1 MLPEPVLAGAAED
14 IREVFNSGMSVLEV
28 SHRGPEYEKIYRQAR
43 ERLLKLMGL
52 SESTYAVFFLGGGA
66 SLQFAQVPMNFLSSG
81 QSADFL
87 HTGEWPGRA
96 IEEARFFGTARVAG
110 SSAETRFD
118 RIPRSLQFDPS
129 ARYVHLCTNNT
140 IEGTHWST
148 LPETGAVPLVL
159 DASSD
164 FLGRSIDY
172 SRAGLIFAGAQK
184 NLGPA
189 GVTVVVARR
198 EWIEKEARKDVPA
211 ILSYRNLLKHDGL
224 YNTPPVFGVAVVAR
238 VLEWLEGQGG
248 VASVQERNQRKAE
261 LLYAA
266 LEAHPE
272 VFEIPVT
279 EAQERSW
286 MNVVFRLK
294 DPSREAAFLKGAQ
307 AQGMDGLKGHR
318 SVGGLRASIYNA
330 FPEAGCRVL
339 ADYLHRFARGV

>member
-1 MLPEPVLAGAAED
+1 MTRILNFSSGPAMLPEPVLAGAAED

-52 SESTYAVFFLGGGA
+52 SEATYAVFFLGGGT

-110 SSAETRFD
+110 SSSDTRFD

-140 IEGTHWST
+140 IEGTHWSE
-148 LPETGAVPLVL
+148 LPDTGAVPLVL

-172 SRAGLIFAGAQK
+172 SKAGLIFAGAQK

-189 GVTVVVARR
+189 GVTVVVVRR

-211 ILSYRNLLKHDGL
+211 ILSYRNLMKHDGL

-238 VLEWLEGQGG
+238 VLEWLEGQGS
-248 VASVQERNQRKAE
+248 VASVQERNRRKAE

-272 VFEIPVT
+272 VFEIPVSHA
-279 EAQERSW
+279 EDR
-286 MNVVFRLK
+286 
-294 DPSREAAFLKGAQ
+294 FLQ
-307 AQGMDGLKGHR
+307 DI
-318 SVGGLRASIYNA
+318 SVKLQTRNHQSSPVKFKSILLVTSE
-330 FPEAGCRVL
+330 P
-339 ADYLHRFARGV
+339 DYLTILRKITGPGILLS